1 MYSVIC
7 RPLDHTWVSPGP
19 SYGPRTFMRICLRKQ
34 KFYETFMPIH
44 VKCLLS
50 FENLVTLSLKRRN
63 FKINPPY
70 WTYRIQISL
79 KKLVPSISVMTTR
92 HYSLL
97 SPQCSW
103 CGMCLLSDTFRLI
116 VALWWRITIKTVFTP
131 LFSPKEIP
139 YMINIKSPPC

>member
-7 RPLDHTWVSPGP
+7 RPLDHTWVSSGP
-19 SYGPRTFMRICLRKQ
+19 SYGPRTFIRICLRKQ

-50 FENLVTLSLKRRN
+50 FKNLVTLSLKRKN

-79 KKLVPSISVMTTR
+79 KKLIPSISVMPTR

-103 CGMCLLSDTFRLI
+103 SGMRLLSDTFWLMQERATTFWRRTNRSCSVMKNHTKDSIHTI
-116 VALWWRITIKTVFTP
+116 V
-131 LFSPKEIP
+131 
-139 YMINIKSPPC
+139 